1 MKIWKDYASLLDV
14 PFPDILDAYDD
25 VVGSDLTQMR
35 AAALWDRYYLMVHVF
50 GRLDMLHPWVYAR
63 VREVERD
70 PDGYL
75 DLWAREHYKSTVITY
90 GGVIQ
95 EVLRDPELTVGIF
108 SHTKAVAKGFLRQI
122 QIEFDNNAK
131 LQTLFP
137 DILYRNPS
145 KEAPMWSLDAGLV
158 VKRKTNPKEPTISAH
173 GLVDGMPTG
182 AHFSL
187 MVYDDVVTRES
198 VATPEQISKTTEM
211 WELSDNLGTV
221 DGRKWHVGTR
231 YSYADTYESIMKRGA
246 VKVRMHPATADGTI
260 TGKPVLFP
268 QEVWDRK
275 VRDQGEATISCQ
287 MLQNPLAGQQRM
299 FNIEDLQV
307 YEVRPATLAVYIMC
321 DPARSKKTDSDNTA
335 IVVLGIDAANNK
347 YLLDGWNHKMDLMER
362 WKRVANL
369 YVKWKSQTPGIQSV
383 YVGYE
388 SFGAQADLDY
398 FNEQMKITG
407 VRFDIIECAWPREG
421 PGSKIDRVQRLGPD
435 FRSGKF
441 FLPHPTD
448 EKKLTANQ
456 QRMMPGYAYRI
467 SKPLVR
473 FDGEN
478 NKYDIVDQFR
488 MQVHYFPF
496 GGKKDLVDAAS
507 RVYDMEPHR
516 PTYNEPSYAEPEYV

>member
-1 MKIWKDYASLLDV
+1 MNIWKDYASLLDV

-25 VVGSDLTQMR
+25 VIGSDMTQMR
-35 AAALWDRYYLMVHVF
+35 AAAMWDRYYLLIHMF
-50 GRLDMLHPWVYAR
+50 GRLDMLHPWIYAR

-75 DLWAREHYKSTVITY
+75 DLWGREHYKSSVITY

-95 EVLRDPELTVGIF
+95 EVLKDSELTVGIF
-108 SHTKAVAKGFLRQI
+108 SHTKAIAKGFLRQI

-158 VKRKTNPKEPTISAH
+158 VKRKTNPKEATISAH

-182 AHFSL
+182 AHFGL

-198 VATPEQISKTTEM
+198 VATPEQVSKTTEM

-231 YSYADTYESIMKRGA
+231 YSYADTYSEIMKRGA
-246 VKVRMHPATADGTI
+246 VKVRMHPATEDGTI

-275 VRDQGEATISCQ
+275 VRDQGEATISTQ

-335 IVVLGIDAANNK
+335 IVTLGIDAANNK

-362 WKRVANL
+362 WKRVSNM
-369 YVKWKSQTPGIQSV
+369 YVKWKNQTPGIQSV

-398 FNEQMKITG
+398 FNEQMKVTG

-441 FLPHPTD
+441 FLPYPTD

-456 QRMMPGYAYRI
+456 LKMMPGYGYRI
-467 SKPLVR
+467 SKPMIR

-478 NKYDIVDQFR
+478 NKYDMVDQFR

-516 PTYNEPSYAEPEYV
+516 PTYNEPNYAEPDYV